1 MGRRMRA
8 RRCFSPS
15 RRTDEGAAAVEFGLV
30 LVPLLILVFGVISYG
45 YMLSFRQAM
54 SQGAAEG
61 ARAAAV
67 WASAYD
73 STQDAA
79 RIAAARVRIDE
90 ALASYGVACGS
101 GATCTIT
108 ITPCVGGSGRCV
120 SVTVSYPYADEPLT
134 PDPMFVPL
142 PDDLVYEAQ
151 ARVS

>member
-1 MGRRMRA
+1 MRRRMRA
-8 RRCFSPS
+8 WRCTRA
-15 RRTDEGAAAVEFGLV
+15 RRTDDGAAAVEFGLI
-30 LVPLLILVFGVISYG
+30 LVPLLVLVFGVISYG

-54 SQGAAEG
+54 SQGASEG

-79 RIAAARVRIDE
+79 RIAAARVRVDE

-108 ITPCVGGSGRCV
+108 INPCVGGSGRCV
-120 SVTVSYPYADEPLT
+120 SVRVSYPYAADPLT
-134 PDPMFVPL
+134 PDPYFVPL
-142 PDDLVYEAQ
+142 PDNLVYEAES
-151 ARVS
+151 RVS